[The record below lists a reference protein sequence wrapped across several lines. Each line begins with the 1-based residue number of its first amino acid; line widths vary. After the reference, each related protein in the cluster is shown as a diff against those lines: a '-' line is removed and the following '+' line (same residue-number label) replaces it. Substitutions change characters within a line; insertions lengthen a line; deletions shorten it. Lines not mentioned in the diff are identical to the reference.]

1 MDVKIKTGRMDQ
13 EAADVIILSHFEGDL
28 TLQGETA
35 AVDKALGG
43 QIRNVLTSG
52 EFSGKPNQ
60 LLLLHVQGK
69 IPARR
74 VLLVGLGKKKDAGL
88 EQVRQAMGTAARY
101 VRDLSLK
108 SFSTVIHGRGLSAS
122 GGRGGAREAAQAVV
136 EGSLLGLYQFNPYR
150 TEKRSEIKE
159 IQQMT
164 LVERPEGKRIRA
176 EAATGARYGQILAEA
191 TNFVRDLGNHPSNV
205 ATPTRLSEEAKTI
218 AKEFGLTSQ
227 VLERA
232 DAERLGMGAFLGVA
246 RGSLEPPK
254 FIILEYHGTK
264 RKEAPVVLVGK
275 TITFDSGGISI
286 KPAEK
291 MEQMKDD
298 MAGGAAVLGTLKAAA
313 QLKLPLSL
321 VGILPATENMPSG
334 TAIKPGD
341 VVTALSG
348 QTIEVIN
355 TDAEGRMVLAD
366 GLTYAARYK
375 PAMIIDLATLTGA
388 CVVALGHHATGI
400 LGNNPKLIERL
411 KQAGEQCGER
421 VWELPLW
428 EDYFD
433 QIKSDV
439 ADMKNVG
446 GRAAGTITAAA
457 FLKKFVGD
465 TPWVHLDIAGTA
477 WTDEGRP
484 YIPKG
489 ATGVGVRLLV
499 QYLSQ
504 IAAPPKADR
513 SRTSKL
519 SPVTSRTR
527 QGRRKTGP

>member
-1 MDVKIKTGRMDQ
+1 MDVKIKTGRIDQ
-13 EAADVIILSHFEGDL
+13 EAAEVIILSHFEGDL

-43 QIRNVLTSG
+43 QIKNVLASG

-60 LLLLHVQGK
+60 LLLLHIQGK
-69 IPARR
+69 ISVRR

-108 SFSTVIHGRGLSAS
+108 SFSTVIHGRGLA
-122 GGRGGAREAAQAVV
+122 RGGMREAAQAVV

-164 LVERPEGKRIRA
+164 LVERPEGIRA
-176 EAATGARYGQILAEA
+176 EAATGARLGQILAEA
-191 TNFVRDLGNHPSNV
+191 TNLVRDLGNHPSNV
-205 ATPTRLSEEAKTI
+205 ATPTRIAEEAITI

-298 MAGGAAVLGTLKAAA
+298 MAGGAAVLGTLKAVA

-334 TAIKPGD
+334 TAMKPGD

-366 GLTYAARYK
+366 GLTYALRYK
-375 PAMIIDLATLTGA
+375 PAAIIDLATLTGA
-388 CVVALGHHATGI
+388 CVVALGHHVTGI

-428 EDYFD
+428 EDYFG

-446 GRAAGTITAAA
+446 GRLAGAITAAA

-477 WTDEGRP
+477 WTDEARP

-504 IAAPPKADR
+504 IATTR
-513 SRTSKL
+513 SRKS
-519 SPVTSRTR
+519 SRAKVASR
-527 QGRRKTGP
+527 ARPGRRKAGP